1 MFRARIRS
9 VVLVGLFCCGF
20 SLPADAQ
27 WLFEYQPAPA
37 DILYEVSTGEGSGAV
52 SISIAESP
60 TNYGFPNPVWG
71 WALSIGHDPT
81 LLEPI
86 DVAQGAA
93 IEGIN
98 SGSGPDYWAI
108 GIEPDGI
115 YAGVIYSFLSSANG
129 YYETPEEIV
138 VVHYQ
143 TVAAT
148 LVGDLDGENTTI
160 FGLEVGDPPVE
171 NLVVVDI
178 PGPTQSAYTEVLYGI
193 VTLVPG
199 LELVRGDANG
209 NGSIQ
214 PLADAIATLTY
225 LFVSGTSVTCLD
237 ALDCNDDASV
247 NLADPV
253 MLLAWG
259 FAMGSQLPAPFPD
272 CGVDPTDDLLACDA
286 SGCP

>member
-1 MFRARIRS
+1 VRRPVHEVQVVSPIEIRIRDRHTEEVEREQIELHLVGIGRPAVQGQEVVQS
-9 VVLVGLFCCGF
+9 RVLVENRQPIE
-20 SLPADAQ
+20 SEAVLPKD
-27 WLFEYQPAPA
+27 
-37 DILYEVSTGEGSGAV
+37 G
-52 SISIAESP
+52 
-60 TNYGFPNPVWG
+60 
-71 WALSIGHDPT
+71 
-81 LLEPI
+81 
-86 DVAQGAA
+86 QGAA
-93 IEGIN
+93 VEGIN
-98 SGSGPDYWAI
+98 SGYGPDFWAI

-115 YAGVIYSFLSSANG
+115 FVGVIYSFLSSANG

-148 LVGDLDGENTTI
+148 LVGDLDGENTTL

-178 PGPTQSAYTEVLYGI
+178 PGPTQSADTEVLDGI

-199 LELVRGDANG
+199 LQLVRGDANG

-247 NLADPV
+247 NLADPI
-253 MLLAWG
+253 LLLSWG
-259 FAMGSQLPAPFPD
+259 FAMGLPLPAPFPD
-272 CGVDPTDDLLACDA
+272 CGVDPTVDLLSCDA

>member
-1 MFRARIRS
+1 M
-9 VVLVGLFCCGF
+9 LVGLFCCGF

-115 YAGVIYSFLSSANG
+115 FVGVIYSFLSSANG

-247 NLADPV
+247 NLADPI
-253 MLLAWG
+253 LLLSWG

>member
-1 MFRARIRS
+1 M
-9 VVLVGLFCCGF
+9 LVGLFSCSF
-20 SLPADAQ
+20 WLPADAQ

-37 DILYEVSTGEGSGAV
+37 DILYDVSTGEGSGVV
-52 SISIAESP
+52 SITLAESP
-60 TNYGFPNPVWG
+60 TSYGFPNPVWG

-81 LLEPI
+81 LLEPF
-86 DVAQGAA
+86 DVGQGAA
-93 IEGIN
+93 VEGIN
-98 SGSGPDYWAI
+98 SGYGPDFWAI

-115 YAGVIYSFLSSANG
+115 FVGVIYSFLSSANG

-148 LVGDLDGENTTI
+148 LAGDLDGENTTL

-178 PGPTQSAYTEVLYGI
+178 PGPTQSADTEVLDGI

-199 LELVRGDANG
+199 LQLVRGDANG

-247 NLADPV
+247 NLADPI
-253 MLLAWG
+253 LLLSWG

-272 CGVDPTDDLLACDA
+272 CGVDPTDDLLSCDV

>member
-1 MFRARIRS
+1 M
-9 VVLVGLFCCGF
+9 LVGLFSCSF
-20 SLPADAQ
+20 WLPADAQ

-37 DILYEVSTGEGSGAV
+37 DILYDVSTGEGSGVV
-52 SISIAESP
+52 SITLAESP
-60 TNYGFPNPVWG
+60 TSYGFPNPVWG

-81 LLEPI
+81 LLEPF
-86 DVAQGAA
+86 DVGQGAA
-93 IEGIN
+93 VEGIN
-98 SGSGPDYWAI
+98 SGYGPDFWAI

-115 YAGVIYSFLSSANG
+115 FVGVIYSFLSSANG

-148 LVGDLDGENTTI
+148 LAGDLDGENTTL

-178 PGPTQSAYTEVLYGI
+178 PGPTQSADTEVLDGI

-199 LELVRGDANG
+199 LQLVRGDANG

-247 NLADPV
+247 NLADPI
-253 MLLAWG
+253 LLLSWG

-272 CGVDPTDDLLACDA
+272 CGLDPTDDLLSCDA

>member
-1 MFRARIRS
+1 M
-9 VVLVGLFCCGF
+9 LVGLFSCSF
-20 SLPADAQ
+20 WLPVDAQ

-37 DILYEVSTGEGSGAV
+37 DILYDVSTGEGSGAV
-52 SISIAESP
+52 SITLAESP
-60 TNYGFPNPVWG
+60 TSYGFPNPVWG

-81 LLEPI
+81 LLEPF
-86 DVAQGAA
+86 DVGQGATV
-93 IEGIN
+93 EGIN
-98 SGSGPDYWAI
+98 SGYGPDYWAI

-115 YAGVIYSFLSSANG
+115 FVGVIYSFLSSANG

-148 LVGDLDGENTTI
+148 LAGDLDGENTTL

-178 PGPTQSAYTEVLYGI
+178 PGPTQSADTEVLDGI

-247 NLADPV
+247 NLADPI
-253 MLLAWG
+253 LLLSWG